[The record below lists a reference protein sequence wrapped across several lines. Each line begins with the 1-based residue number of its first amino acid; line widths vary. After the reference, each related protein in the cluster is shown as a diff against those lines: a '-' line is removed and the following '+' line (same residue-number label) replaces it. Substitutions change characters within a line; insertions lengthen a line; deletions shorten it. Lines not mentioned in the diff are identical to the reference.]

1 MRERVEGP
9 YNHPDMLAT
18 LDGIRAAATRIAG
31 IARRTP
37 VLDLAPLLSLHVK
50 CEQMQ
55 PIGAFKIRGAYNFL
69 AQLTA
74 ADRACGVITYS
85 SGNHGQAVAFAA
97 QRFGVPAVIV
107 MPETAPAV
115 KVDGARRW
123 GAEVQFAG
131 TTTVHRQA
139 RAEALAVERG
149 LLVVPPF
156 DSLPIV
162 EGQGTAGLEL
172 MEQVPGVRTVVV
184 PVGGGGLIAGVAA
197 AVKLSDPSIRVIGVE
212 PEGAPKMSQ
221 SLAAGMPV
229 TLPSVRSIADGL
241 LAVRPGAI
249 NFLHVQAFVDDVLT
263 VTDEEIVEAARVLW
277 DAARLLWDCARIAIE
292 PSGATSVAGAL
303 PRLADWALEGP
314 VAAVLSGGNVA
325 LATLAALVDA
335 PAIATT

>member
-1 MRERVEGP
+1 
-9 YNHPDMLAT
+9 MLAT
-18 LDGIRAAATRIAG
+18 LEGIRAAATRIVG

-37 VLDLAPLLSLHVK
+37 VLDLAPLLSLQVK

-69 AQLTA
+69 AQLTEA
-74 ADRACGVITYS
+74 ERACGVITYS

-131 TTTVHRQA
+131 TTTVHRQE
-139 RAEALAVERG
+139 RAEALALERG
-149 LLVVPPF
+149 WLIVPPF

-172 MEQVPGVRTVVV
+172 LEQVPGVRTIVV

-221 SLAAGMPV
+221 SLAAGMPI

-249 NFLHVQAFVDDVLT
+249 NFLHVQAFVDEVIT
-263 VTDEEIVEAARVLW
+263 VDEAEIVASLRWLF
-277 DAARLLWDCARIAIE
+277 DTARLVVE
-292 PSGATSVAGAL
+292 PSGAVAGAGARRQSHGGAA
-303 PRLADWALEGP
+303 PDRP
-314 VAAVLSGGNVA
+314 VAAILSGGNVGPDDY
-325 LATLAALVDA
+325 ATLL
-335 PAIATT
+335 TR

>member
-1 MRERVEGP
+1 
-9 YNHPDMLAT
+9 MLAT
-18 LDGIRAAATRIAG
+18 LEGIRAAALRIAG

-37 VLDLAPLLSLHVK
+37 VLDLSPLLPLHVK

-55 PIGAFKIRGAYNFL
+55 PVGAFKIRGAYNFL
-69 AQLTA
+69 AQMTA

-139 RAEALAVERG
+139 RAESLAVERG

-172 MEQVPGVRTVVV
+172 IEQVPGVRAVLV

-221 SLAAGMPV
+221 SLAAGRPI

-249 NFLHVQAFVDDVLT
+249 NFLHVQAFVDEVIT
-263 VTDEEIVEAARVLW
+263 VTDEEIV
-277 DAARLLWDCARIAIE
+277 DAARLLWDTARIAIE

-303 PRLADWALEGP
+303 PRLDGWARQGP
-314 VAAVLSGGNVA
+314 VLAVLSGGNVS
-325 LATLAALVDA
+325 LAALADLVEA
-335 PAIATT
+335 PTARPL